1 MSEIITAYP
10 TSGLTDRSLNSINTA
25 LFDYI
30 SAIPEISEF
39 FDSVEKLGNESTSL
53 SSDMGIKMT
62 KGVSFIRTQFY
73 NNSNGQ
79 LRFMNNS
86 NGTSAS
92 TVASAN
98 ASNMTSETA
107 TVDIAVRHAIGING
121 TVAVWLDGFSKGA
134 CMLFNKFGDKYFIAN
149 TSGVEKTALNYSDTG
164 GTVNTLSTLFNG
176 DNLYKGGDYIAQPY
190 YHCGVNT
197 GDIYTFDGGS
207 GTAIPYGKFKL
218 GDNDAEFIKIIS
230 NFALRLK

>member
-39 FDSVEKLGNESTSL
+39 FDSVEKLGDETTEKSIE
-53 SSDMGIKMT
+53 MGIKMT
-62 KGVSFIRTQFY
+62 KGTSFIRTQIY
-73 NNSNGQ
+73 NTECQ
-79 LRFMNNS
+79 IRFMNNS
-86 NGTSAS
+86 SAMSAS
-92 TVASAN
+92 SISSAN
-98 ASNMTSETA
+98 ASDLTSNAITI
-107 TVDIAVRHAIGING
+107 DIAVSHIIGING
-121 TVAVWLDGFSKGA
+121 TVAVWLDGFSKGV

-149 TSGVEKTALNYSDTG
+149 TSGVSNTALNYSDTG
-164 GTVNTLSTLFNG
+164 GAVNTLSALFNG

-207 GTAIPYGKFKL
+207 GTTIPYGKFKL
-218 GDNDAEFIKIIS
+218 GDNDAEFIKIFS
-230 NFALRLK
+230 NFALRIK